1 LDKKAKG
8 ILFKTYW
15 SSSGWKD
22 DKTTALSDFAYAK
35 EKGLMFDPLSISH
48 DDCVNRIIDIVNAI
62 TLDQVSKAFL
72 SSLST
77 RRLDWRSGIGSYNI
91 AKLFTPHKYTP
102 VESGHSYKDG
112 KVVHTSYTC
121 KVCQNLNY
129 GVVGHECYINEDL
142 NVLNFERIKWG
153 GVRHGNLIYTLFDL
167 EQFAKECIPEPTETD
182 IEILK
187 SILSTIASCNPGDSP
202 SLLRDKLNDVPDL
215 KSSKDERSIIIEIL
229 ACIEV
234 LKPMFYDRRTAS
246 KNDWTYAE
254 FWRGED
260 GYNTESV
267 GKYFGKYLGKW
278 QI

>member
-1 LDKKAKG
+1 MDKKAKG

-22 DKTTALSDFAYAK
+22 DKTTAPSDFTYAK

-112 KVVHTSYTC
+112 KVVNTSYTC

-153 GVRHGNLIYTLFDL
+153 GVRHGDLIYTLFDL
-167 EQFAKECIPEPTETD
+167 EQFAKECIPEPTEKD
-182 IEILK
+182 IEILN

-234 LKPMFYDRRTAS
+234 LKPMSYNRRTAS

-267 GKYFGKYLGKW
+267 EKYFGKYLGKW